1 MGVGPRRV
9 SRTSTP
15 YPDSDKTVSQEIPV
29 YWLVLVLSGVL
40 EAVWATALG
49 RSEGFTRLGPTV
61 VFGIALAA
69 SMAGLAVAMRSLPV
83 GTAYAVWVGI
93 GAALTAGYAMATG
106 QEPLSAVRVLLLL
119 GIVGC
124 VVGLK
129 LTH

>member
-1 MGVGPRRV
+1 
-9 SRTSTP
+9 
-15 YPDSDKTVSQEIPV
+15 V
-29 YWLVLVLSGVL
+29 YWLVLIFSGVL

-49 RSEGFTRLGPTV
+49 RSEGFTRVAPTV
-61 VFGIALAA
+61 VFVAALGG
-69 SMAGLAVAMRSLPV
+69 SMAGLAYAMRGLPI

-93 GAALTAGYAMATG
+93 GAALTAGYAMWAG
-106 QEPLSAVRVLLLL
+106 QEAVSAVRVLLLV